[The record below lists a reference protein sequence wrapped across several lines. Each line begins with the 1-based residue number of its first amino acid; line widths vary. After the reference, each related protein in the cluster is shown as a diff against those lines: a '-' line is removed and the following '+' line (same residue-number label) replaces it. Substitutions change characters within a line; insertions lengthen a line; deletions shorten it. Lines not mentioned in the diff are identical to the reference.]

1 MSSII
6 DQLQW
11 RYACKSFDPDR
22 KLESQQIQLLKEA
35 FDLTASS
42 YGLQPLKML
51 VISNEELKSRL
62 VAASMN
68 QKQIQQCSHLLVL
81 CTRTDVTPEFIHS
94 YFDLVK
100 AKRGTDDKIL
110 APFCEFLLKE
120 MGEMSHKDKEVWMAK
135 QAYIALGNLLTVC
148 ALEGIDACPM
158 EGFEPPKYDE
168 ILGLSSQGLRAVL
181 LLPVGHRSA
190 QDAFSKMAKVR
201 RGLDEVIVELD

>member
-6 DQLQW
+6 QQLQW
-11 RYACKSFDPDR
+11 RYACKSFDPNR
-22 KLESQQIQLLKEA
+22 LLKTEQIQLLKEA

-51 VISNEELKSRL
+51 VISNAKLKSRL

-81 CTRTDVTPEFIHS
+81 CTRTDVSPEFIHS

-100 AKRGTDDKIL
+100 SKRGTEDKIL
-110 APFCEFLLKE
+110 APFLEFLLKE
-120 MGEMSHKDKEVWMAK
+120 MGEMSDEDKEVWMAK

-168 ILGLSSQGLRAVL
+168 ILGLSRQGLRAVL
-181 LLPVGHRSA
+181 LLPVGHRSV
-190 QDAFSKMAKVR
+190 QDTFAAMAKVR
-201 RGLDEVIVELD
+201 RGLDEVIIELD

>member
-1 MSSII
+1 MN
-6 DQLQW
+6 
-11 RYACKSFDPDR
+11 
-22 KLESQQIQLLKEA
+22 LK
-35 FDLTASS
+35 
-42 YGLQPLKML
+42 
-51 VISNEELKSRL
+51 
-62 VAASMN
+62 
-68 QKQIQQCSHLLVL
+68 
-81 CTRTDVTPEFIHS
+81 TDYCV
-94 YFDLVK
+94 
-100 AKRGTDDKIL
+100 R
-110 APFCEFLLKE
+110 EFLLKE

-190 QDAFSKMAKVR
+190 QDAFSKMEKVR